1 MQIEYTDAINFL
13 MNCDDAYILTH
24 QSPDGDTIGSAFA
37 LCYLLK
43 ELGKRSKIICPDG
56 LPERYNFMYTD
67 YEEADFEP
75 DCIIAVDIADP
86 KLLGKYREVYGDKVN
101 LCIDHHYSN
110 ILYAEKTLL
119 NAHAGATCEIIY
131 RLINL
136 ADIRCSDMM
145 ARCLYTGIA
154 TDTGC
159 FKFENTTAETHRIV
173 AEMMDNNH
181 IEYAKI
187 NRLMFDIKSPAR
199 LKVERLAFDAT
210 EFYFDG
216 KCAFMPITEK
226 MLEEN
231 NITSNDLEGVATL
244 PLQIEGVE
252 VGVTLRER
260 EANVFKVSMRSGGK
274 ADVSLIAGKLGG
286 GGHIRASGCL
296 MKGELP
302 EVRKKI
308 LSVIETAVKEQDL

>member
-110 ILYAEKTLL
+110 ILYAEKTLF

-187 NRLMFDIKSPAR
+187 NRLMFDIKALQDSEWKGLHLMQRNFTLTESVHLCR
-199 LKVERLAFDAT
+199 LRKRCLRKT
-210 EFYFDG
+210 ILHQ
-216 KCAFMPITEK
+216 M
-226 MLEEN
+226 
-231 NITSNDLEGVATL
+231 
-244 PLQIEGVE
+244 
-252 VGVTLRER
+252 TLREWQR
-260 EANVFKVSMRSGGK
+260 FHYRLK
-274 ADVSLIAGKLGG
+274 ALKS
-286 GGHIRASGCL
+286 
-296 MKGELP
+296 ELP
-302 EVRKKI
+302 CVRGKRMF
-308 LSVIETAVKEQDL
+308 SRFPCVQAVKPMFRLLQANSAEAVISVRQVV